1 MAEDREGPLA
11 RWSRLKLRQGA
22 QAGRG
27 GAAPVSFAPDRDPA
41 PSPAPDGGPPAAL
54 PAEAQPSGDYAQ
66 PGEDAALDLPPI
78 DSLDKDS
85 DYTPFLA
92 DGVPEKL
99 ARAALRKMW
108 RSDPVFGFRDGLDDY
123 DEDFSLMFK
132 IVDAVTAK
140 AAKAKSAAKAKK
152 AKEAKITQKAKPKET
167 AARKAKKAKKTIKA
181 EPAKAGGAKAVG
193 RKKAAARKS
202 APPGA

>member
-1 MAEDREGPLA
+1 MIPARAVSTRAAEGAMAEDREGPLA

-54 PAEAQPSGDYAQ
+54 PAEAQPSGMTPRQART
-66 PGEDAALDLPPI
+66 PPWTCPPSTAWTRI
-78 DSLDKDS
+78 PTTLLSW
-85 DYTPFLA
+85 PMA
-92 DGVPEKL
+92 CPRNWPAPPC
-99 ARAALRKMW
+99 ARCGGATRC
-108 RSDPVFGFRDGLDDY
+108 SVSGDGLDDY

-140 AAKAKSAAKAKK
+140 AAKAKSAAKAKR
-152 AKEAKITQKAKPKET
+152 P
-167 AARKAKKAKKTIKA
+167 RR
-181 EPAKAGGAKAVG
+181 P
-193 RKKAAARKS
+193 R
-202 APPGA
+202 